1 MTDKPTIDQWAAAA
15 DKEVKGKD
23 LTHIAFMVHH

>member
-1 MTDKPTIDQWAAAA
+1 MASYDDWKKAA

-23 LTHIAFMVHH
+23 LTFHT